1 MVPTYYVPLEEFIYT
16 PNGKI
21 DRKKLPLPK
30 NLSKMSNEEYIAP
43 QNEIQNKLVKVFEN
57 VLNVKPIGINDNFF
71 ELGGDSLLAMKL
83 SVELLKITNKI
94 SYSDIFKYS
103 TVEEMEEKI
112 NSDNGQ
118 VVHNKIEE
126 IPDSTLKILKET
138 IQEGKIEK
146 YHPRN
151 ILLTGSTGYLG
162 IHILEE
168 FIKNEKGKVYCI
180 IRSEPGVSI
189 NTKIMQKLKY
199 YFDGKYSDLIN
210 KRIIPVLGDICKE
223 NFGLSDEMLDK
234 ITGDVDI
241 VINSAAN
248 VAHYGKY
255 DNFYNTNVNS
265 VKYML
270 KFCEKYNKKFYHIST
285 TGVSGK
291 KLNSNYNA
299 EKNSN
304 EFKENSLYIGQYLD
318 NVYTYT
324 KFEAETRIFEAIS
337 RNVDAYIL
345 RLGNLM
351 PRISDGLFQENTY
364 ENAFVSKIATLMKL
378 GVIPELLLKSN
389 LEFTPVD
396 VAAQAIYKIVT
407 NTSKKN
413 KVFHVYNN
421 NFITLEDYTKDIKDF
436 GYNLKIVTEE
446 EFRKEILK
454 ILQDEKKKTILQ
466 NITSDLDNNYNL
478 NYNSDIKLNSD
489 FTIKYLN
496 KCGFNWPIISKEYI
510 TEFIKLIGKEI

>member
-1 MVPTYYVPLEEFIYT
+1 MIPSYYVPLEEFIYT

-21 DRKKLPLPK
+21 DRKKLPLPQ

-43 QNEIQNKLVKVFEN
+43 KNELQKKLVKMFEN
-57 VLNVKPIGINDNFF
+57 ILNVKPIGINDNFF

-103 TVEEMEEKI
+103 TVSDMEEKI
-112 NSDNGQ
+112 NLSNETII
-118 VVHNKIEE
+118 HNKIEE

-138 IQEGKIEK
+138 IQESKIEE

-151 ILLTGSTGYLG
+151 ILLTGVTGYLG

-168 FIKNEKGKVYCI
+168 FIRNENGKVYCI
-180 IRSEPGVSI
+180 IRNEPGLSI
-189 NTKIMQKLKY
+189 NNKIIQKLKY
-199 YFDGKYSDLIN
+199 YFNGKYSDLIN

-223 NFGLSDEMLDK
+223 NFGLSSEMLDK
-234 ITGDVDI
+234 IANDIDV

-248 VAHYGKY
+248 VAHFGKY
-255 DNFYNTNVNS
+255 ENFYKTNVSS

-270 KFCEKYNKKFYHIST
+270 EFCEKYNKKFYHIST

-291 KLNSNYNA
+291 KLNSNYSA
-299 EKNSN
+299 EKNDN
-304 EFKENSLYIGQYLD
+304 EFKESSLYIGQYLD
-318 NVYTYT
+318 NVYTYS
-324 KFEAETRIFEAIS
+324 KFEAENKIFEAIS
-337 RNVDAYIL
+337 RNVDSYIL

-351 PRISDGLFQENTY
+351 PRISDGLFQENVY
-364 ENAFVSKIATLMKL
+364 ENAFVTKIATFMKL
-378 GVIPELLLKSN
+378 GIIPESLLKSN

-407 NTSKKN
+407 NVSKKN
-413 KVFHVYNN
+413 RVFHVYNN
-421 NFITLEDYTKDIKDF
+421 NFITLENYIEDIKEF
-436 GYNLKIVTEE
+436 GYNLKITTEE
-446 EFRKEILK
+446 DFKQEILK
-454 ILQDEKKKTILQ
+454 ILQDENKKTILQ

-496 KCGFNWPIISKEYI
+496 KCGFSWSMISKEYI
-510 TEFIKLIGKEI
+510 TQFIKLIGKGI

>member
-43 QNEIQNKLVKVFEN
+43 KNEIQKKLVKVFEN

-103 TVEEMEEKI
+103 TVSEMEEKI
-112 NSDNGQ
+112 NLSNEKT
-118 VVHNKIEE
+118 VHNRIEE
-126 IPDSTLKILKET
+126 IPESTLKILKDT
-138 IQEGKIEK
+138 IQESEIKE

-151 ILLTGSTGYLG
+151 ILLTGVTGYLG

-168 FIKNEKGKVYCI
+168 FIKNESGKVYCI
-180 IRSEPGVSI
+180 VRNEPGLSI
-189 NTKIMQKLKY
+189 NTKITQKLEY
-199 YFDGKYSDLIN
+199 YFNGKYKDLIN
-210 KRIIPVLGDICKE
+210 KRIIPILGDICKE
-223 NFGLSDEMLDK
+223 NFGLSAEVLNNV
-234 ITGDVDI
+234 TGDIDV

-270 KFCEKYNKKFYHIST
+270 EFCEKYNKKFYHIST

-291 KLNSNYNA
+291 KLNSNYST
-299 EKNSN
+299 EKNK

-318 NVYTYT
+318 NVYTYS
-324 KFEAETRIFEAIS
+324 KFEAETKIFEAIS
-337 RNVDAYIL
+337 RNVDSYIL

-351 PRISDGLFQENTY
+351 PRISDGLFQENVY
-364 ENAFVSKIATLMKL
+364 ENAFVTKIATFMKL
-378 GVIPELLLKSN
+378 GIIPESLSKSD

-413 KVFHVYNN
+413 RVFHVYNN
-421 NFITLEDYTKDIKDF
+421 NFITLKDYIEDIKDF
-436 GYNLKIVTEE
+436 GYNLKIVTEDH
-446 EFRKEILK
+446 FRKEILK
-454 ILQDEKKKTILQ
+454 ILQDENQKTILQ

-510 TEFIKLIGKEI
+510 TQFIRLIGKGI